1 MVVIRGVPG
10 SGPARPARGAR
21 GAGGAFSL
29 GGGTAPDAAA
39 AAEGAAAV
47 SAVGLLALQEGAPA
61 AERDARARRRGE
73 AMLQGLASLQAAL
86 LGGRF
91 DPALLAQLADLAEGE
106 AAADPALQA
115 AVAGIALRLRVELA
129 RFRIDPALSSD

>member
-21 GAGGAFSL
+21 AGGGAFNL
-29 GGGTAPDAAA
+29 GGGMAPDAAA
-39 AAEGAAAV
+39 AAEGVAPT
-47 SAVGLLALQEGAPA
+47 SAIGLLALQEGAPA

-73 AMLQGLASLQAAL
+73 AMLQGLAMLQAAL
-86 LGGRF
+86 LGGRL
-91 DPALLAQLADLAEGE
+91 DPARLAQLAGLADG
-106 AAADPALQA
+106 APAADPALQA

-129 RFRIDPALSSD
+129 RLRIDPDLSSD